1 MKISVILFRPV
12 FTQDVLG
19 KMIQLRNFCVSI
31 TTCFYLPATLFEAP
45 STNNPTFDWMNSISE
60 RHAPSPIG
68 YFWYLATLTGGTW
81 ENRAERRGSIRHA
94 MGSEGWNRLYSCR
107 TGGCG
112 IEADDFCR
120 LLEFPWFCSNDAC
133 YKKECKILL
142 SLLYMYFI

>member
-1 MKISVILFRPV
+1 MQKCCFYNYFSFEIWLHV
-12 FTQDVLG
+12 
-19 KMIQLRNFCVSI
+19 VSI
-31 TTCFYLPATLFEAP
+31 TTCVYLPATLFEAP

-94 MGSEGWNRLYSCR
+94 IGSEGWNRLYNCR

-112 IEADDFCR
+112 IEADNFCR

-133 YKKECKILL
+133 YKKGRTILL
-142 SLLYMYFI
+142 SFLYVCFIF